1 MDNISILPLFVVPL
15 YCNDII
21 ITEEEKHFIKAQ
33 PFVAMPNGT
42 AFYTKNSYI
51 LEDNFL
57 VRLKQ
62 EIDKNITHY
71 VTEVYKIDTSSI
83 EFYITTSWC
92 NKFQKSQS
100 GVRHEHRNSIFS
112 GVFYIDAAPDSGQLS
127 LENPVQSLPSPTF
140 EFDYTNSN
148 MFNSRVWA
156 IDPKDNLLVIFPSH
170 IMHSIKENTSS
181 TDRYSVAFNVF
192 VRGILGDQ
200 ASELKI

>member
-21 ITEEEKHFIKAQ
+21 ITEEEKQFIKAQ
-33 PFVAMPNGT
+33 PFVAMRDGT
-42 AFYTKNSYI
+42 AFYTKNNYI

-62 EIDKNITHY
+62 EIDKNITNY

-92 NKFQKSQS
+92 NKFKKSQH
-100 GVRHEHRNSIFS
+100 GFRHEHRNSIFS

-140 EFDYTNSN
+140 QFDYTDSN

-156 IDPKDNLLVIFPSH
+156 IDPKDNLLILFPSN
-170 IMHSIKENTSS
+170 IMHSIKENTSN

-192 VRGILGDQ
+192 VKGILGDH